1 MILDELEQERCNKNL
16 ITINTKCTFGWP
28 GLVEDP
34 GGRGGGGKPLDMRVL
49 ACNVALSYISFASGF
64 CRICISYLLLLL
76 KQNCSR
82 RK

>member
-34 GGRGGGGKPLDMRVL
+34 GGRGGGGNPLTCV
-49 ACNVALSYISFASGF
+49 S
-64 CRICISYLLLLL
+64 
-76 KQNCSR
+76 
-82 RK
+82 